1 MKELT
6 PYLSYF
12 KETNIYEL
20 SSDVF
25 LIKGNKDNYLFD
37 VGCDKNLLKEIDI
50 DNIKYIF
57 ISHYHEDHIGLLP
70 YFEKDKIYVSKYTYK
85 KLNVGNIIS
94 NMVIDDGVHIEIKEI
109 PSPHEKGSLIVI
121 LNSYITLLGDAI
133 YESSKGYN
141 VSLLYN
147 LIKELEQI
155 DTHYFIISHK
165 VRLIKKDVLILYLE
179 NLLSKKQKNQDYI
192 KVSTDE

>member
-25 LIKGNKDNYLFD
+25 LIKGDKDNYLFD
-37 VGCDKNLLKEIDI
+37 VGCDKDLLKEINLD
-50 DNIKYIF
+50 DIKYVF
-57 ISHYHEDHIGLLP
+57 ISHFHEDHIGLLP
-70 YFEKDKIYVSKYTYK
+70 YFDTSKIYLSNYSYK
-85 KLNVGNIIS
+85 KLKLGNIIS
-94 NMVIDDGVHIEIKEI
+94 NLVIDDGIHIEIKQI
-109 PSPHEKGSLIVI
+109 SSPHEKGSLIVI
-121 LNSYITLLGDAI
+121 LNNEITLLGDAI
-133 YESSKGYN
+133 YQSSRGYN

-147 LIKELEQI
+147 LIKELKSIE
-155 DTHYFIISHK
+155 TKYFIISHK

-179 NLLSKKQKNQDYI
+179 NLLSKKQKNEDYI
-192 KVSTDE
+192 KVETNE